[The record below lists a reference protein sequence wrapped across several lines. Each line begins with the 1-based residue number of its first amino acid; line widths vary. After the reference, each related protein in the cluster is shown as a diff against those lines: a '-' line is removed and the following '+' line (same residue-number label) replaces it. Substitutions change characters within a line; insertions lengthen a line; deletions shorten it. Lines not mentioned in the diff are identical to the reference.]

1 MLSTNNF
8 IAKNNIYFSP
18 DNINNEI
25 KNNNNQQNQEH
36 QYEVE
41 IESIYK
47 NHNTIIKDKNII
59 LNENINNKIIK
70 FEELSKN
77 INTEKQ
83 VIRENTRLPQEFVDN
98 LIQFN
103 SNQNKKKLFES
114 YENSDIVKLM
124 KEVRYII
131 YTIYNI
137 YNIINIESIIYN
149 SFLA

>member
-36 QYEVE
+36 QFEVE
-41 IESIYK
+41 LESIYK

-137 YNIINIESIIYN
+137 SAMFPVEN
-149 SFLA
+149 SFKHCTVL